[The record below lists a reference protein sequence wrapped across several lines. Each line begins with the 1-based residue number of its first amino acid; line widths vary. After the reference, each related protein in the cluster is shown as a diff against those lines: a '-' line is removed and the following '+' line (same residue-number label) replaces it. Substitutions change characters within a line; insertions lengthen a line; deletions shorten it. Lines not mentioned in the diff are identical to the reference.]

1 MTGRGVQPHDRRRG
15 APELRAPPPH
25 HQGKAPPLPTTAT
38 APYRHKRLLAFTPPS
53 PPLPLFAQH
62 LVKYYGLS
70 GAGSFECVAFG
81 NVKPFLEHFDE
92 LAPLQPPG
100 SKGNSKQLTSRQK
113 AQREDGIKMA
123 MKDAKIKDK
132 WRRAL

>member
-1 MTGRGVQPHDRRRG
+1 MTVDV
-15 APELRAPPPH
+15 ALRNYALRH
-25 HQGKAPPLPTTAT
+25 LTTKVRPLLCPTTAT
-38 APYRHKRLLAFTPPS
+38 APYRHKRLLAFTP
-53 PPLPLFAQH
+53 PLFAQH

-100 SKGNSKQLTSRQK
+100 SKGKSKQLTSRQK